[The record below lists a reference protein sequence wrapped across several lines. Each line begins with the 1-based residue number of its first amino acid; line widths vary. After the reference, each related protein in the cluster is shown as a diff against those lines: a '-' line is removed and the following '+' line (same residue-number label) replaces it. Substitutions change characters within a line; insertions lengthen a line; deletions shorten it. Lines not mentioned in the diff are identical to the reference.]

1 MNDTD
6 KFLGNNLTTVTH
18 EPPVQASSGNISYIG
33 KIVFD
38 LKN

>member
-1 MNDTD
+1 MKDID
-6 KFLGNNLTTVTH
+6 RVVGKNLTTVTH

-33 KIVFD
+33 KIVFN